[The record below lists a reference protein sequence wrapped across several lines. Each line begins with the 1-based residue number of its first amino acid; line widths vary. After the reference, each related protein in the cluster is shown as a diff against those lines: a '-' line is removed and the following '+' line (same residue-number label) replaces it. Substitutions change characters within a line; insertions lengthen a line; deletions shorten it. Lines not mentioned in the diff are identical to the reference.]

1 MNRSKEVNDALRAAA
16 QNSRD
21 VASNHLRD
29 WWEVTSRLNQE
40 LESAPQQK
48 TKSPLNREVEAHWWS
63 IAMNAAAYLEEA
75 AVGHQDPDAKRAALG
90 AAAHVRASAQA
101 LWATGHDSEGASI

>member
-29 WWEVTSRLNQE
+29 WWRVTSQLNQE
-40 LESAPQQK
+40 SGPAPSPK
-48 TKSPLNREVEAHWWS
+48 TLSRPAREVDAHWFS
-63 IAMNAAAYLEEA
+63 IAMNAAAYLEDA
-75 AVGHQDPDAKRAALG
+75 AIGHQDPDAKRDALG
-90 AAAHVRASAQA
+90 AAAHTRMSAQA
-101 LWATGHDSEGASI
+101 RWAARAQHEDES

>member
-16 QNSRD
+16 QSSRD
-21 VASNHLRD
+21 VASNHLRE
-29 WWEVTSRLNQE
+29 WWRVTAQLNQE
-40 LESAPQQK
+40 SKPVPLPK
-48 TKSPLNREVEAHWWS
+48 TQPRPTREVEAHWWS

-101 LWATGHDSEGASI
+101 LWAARAQLGDES